1 MSLLFLTLIKIFLY
15 NKELLRKLMKIKTC
29 CLSKINLMKKEK
41 KIVINIII
49 FLFFWGYRYSNLY

>member
-1 MSLLFLTLIKIFLY
+1 MWKHKNIDNANIDALMRFIILTLIKIFLY

-41 KIVINIII
+41 K
-49 FLFFWGYRYSNLY
+49 